1 MPGLNLTRTEAEDRA
16 RHLAIDTYRVHLDLT
31 QGREYFSAR
40 THVTFTCTNQGYTTF
55 IDVAA
60 NEITSATLNGAD
72 IDISNF
78 DGESLVI
85 PNLSLQNEL
94 VVTAK
99 MPYSKV
105 GEGLQLS
112 VDPVDDEAYLYSM
125 GETAHI
131 RKMYPCFDQPDLKAV
146 YTLSVDAPA
155 HWEVISNSP
164 AASSQVEG
172 DKKRVEFAPTPRIST
187 YITALVAGP
196 YAHLHDEYRGKK
208 TVPLGLYARKSLA
221 EFMDPDDVFL
231 LTKQGFAYF
240 EEVFGIEYPF
250 EKYDQIAV
258 VDYNWGAMENSGCV
272 TFLEELLVFRSKV
285 TDRMFERRAHVIL
298 HEMAHMWF
306 GNLVTMKWWND
317 LWLNESFAEWAS
329 ALALSECTRFKES
342 WTGFNIDSKNWAY
355 DQDQL
360 VTTHPIIT
368 DPQDIETA
376 AANFDG
382 ISYAKGASVLAQLV
396 HYCGREKFLQGLR
409 NYFKKHAWGNTTLDD
424 LLNALTEASGRDLTP
439 WVDTWLRTAGVNTLR
454 PEITLDANG
463 SHYASVVVKQ
473 EAPTVPA
480 GSKELRPHT
489 LAIGLFDIQGDRV
502 VRRSSTPL
510 NIDGA
515 LTQVP
520 SLAGQP
526 VADLLLIN
534 DGDLSYGKWRLDDRS
549 IQTLRTHL
557 GKIDDSLAR
566 ALCWSAA
573 WDMVRDAEISTTEWI
588 DIALSG
594 IEGETHISSIT
605 GAGQKIALTIED
617 YAAPENRAAL
627 KERAADSIY
636 RTLQASAPGSD
647 KQLQLVKIFGA
658 LAITQSQLSKLK
670 EIFEGSLN
678 GLLLDNDLRWS
689 IAISLVEAGAY
700 GESDLKKLLDA
711 DNTIPGNAAYKR
723 GLAAIPTLDSKKQTW
738 DEIYKVETGTQVR
751 QSLMLGF
758 KRPSHRELQAHF
770 VDRYFDTLLKTWED
784 HGFEMAGDIVKAMYP
799 CNIISEEVV
808 SKTDAWVSSHKDAP
822 AAMVRFLLENR
833 DQMAR
838 ALRAQA
844 RDKQK

>member
-1 MPGLNLTRTEAEDRA
+1 MPGLNLTRSEATDRA
-16 RHLAIDTYRVHLDLT
+16 KHLAIDTYRVHLDLT
-31 QGREYFSAR
+31 KGREHFIAR
-40 THVTFTCTNQGYTTF
+40 TTVTLSCTTPGYSTF
-55 IDVAA
+55 IDVVG
-60 NEITSATLNGAD
+60 NKITSATLNGAA
-72 IDISNF
+72 IDISSF
-78 DGESLVI
+78 DGESLFI
-85 PNLSLQNEL
+85 HGLAAQNEL
-94 VVTAK
+94 VVEAE

-146 YTLSVDAPA
+146 YILSVDAPA

-164 AASSQVEG
+164 AESTTVAG
-172 DKKRVEFAPTPRIST
+172 DKKSVLFAPTPRIST

-208 TVPLGLYARKSLA
+208 VVPLGLYARKSLA

-306 GNLVTMKWWND
+306 GNLVTMQWWND

-360 VTTHPIIT
+360 VTTHPIIN
-368 DPQDIETA
+368 DPEDIETA

-396 HYCGREKFLQGLR
+396 HYCGREKFLAGLR

-424 LLNALTEASGRDLTP
+424 LLNALTESSGRDLTP
-439 WVDTWLRTAGVNTLR
+439 WVNTWLRTAGVNTLR
-454 PEITLDANG
+454 PAITLDASG
-463 SHYASVVVKQ
+463 EKYSSFAVKQ

-480 GSKELRPHT
+480 GSKELRPHR
-489 LAIGLFDIQGDRV
+489 LAIGLFDIVGDRV
-502 VRRSSTPL
+502 VRRSSTQVDV
-510 NIDGA
+510 DGA
-515 LTQVP
+515 LTEIASVV
-520 SLAGQP
+520 GEK
-526 VADLLLIN
+526 VADLVLIN
-534 DGDLSYGKWRLDDRS
+534 DHDLSYGKWRLDERS
-549 IQTLRTHL
+549 IQTLKSHL

-566 ALCWSAA
+566 AICWSAA
-573 WDMVRDAEISTTEWI
+573 WDMTRDAEISTTEWI
-588 DIALSG
+588 DIALAG
-594 IEGETHISSIT
+594 LAGETHISSIT
-605 GAGQKIALTIED
+605 GAGQKISLTIET
-617 YAAPENRAAL
+617 YAAPEHRASL

-636 RTLQASAPGSD
+636 AILQASVAGSD
-647 KQLQLVKIFGA
+647 KQLQLAKIFGA
-658 LAITQSQLSKLK
+658 VATTPAQLANLK
-670 EIFEGSLN
+670 AIFEGSLN
-678 GLLLDNDLRWS
+678 GLVLDNDLRWS
-689 IAISLVEAGAY
+689 LATSLVENGVF
-700 GESDLKKLLDA
+700 GEADLKKLLDA
-711 DNTIPGNAAYKR
+711 DNTIPGNAAYQR
-723 GLAAIPTLDSKKQTW
+723 GLAAIPTLEAKEQAW
-738 DEIYKVETGTQVR
+738 DAIYNVETGTQVR
-751 QSLMLGF
+751 QSLMAGYA
-758 KRPSHRELQAHF
+758 RPSHRELHAHF
-770 VDRYFDTLLKTWED
+770 VDRFFDTLLKTWDE
-784 HGFEMAGDIVKAMYP
+784 HGFEMAGDIVKSMYP
-799 CNIISEEVV
+799 ATVITNDLL
-808 SKTDAWVSSHKDAP
+808 SKTDSWLASHKDAP
-822 AAMVRFLLENR
+822 AAMVRFLNENR
-833 DQMAR
+833 DHLAR
-838 ALRAQA
+838 ALKAQA
-844 RDKQK
+844 KDKN